1 MRGIEKIIE
10 CRKAGKKPMSVA
22 VWVGFDHVLPVPG
35 QFDVIM
41 PAPSASADFRPLVGL
56 FVTVFAKTYSPAVFA
71 MWDQMKR
78 HIEFGTLK
86 FADWDD
92 AESVILF
99 SKKRGQFSL
108 AEGTN

>member
-22 VWVGFDHVLPVPG
+22 VWVGFAHVLPVPG

-56 FVTVFAKTYSPAVFA
+56 FVTVFAKTYSPAVFS
-71 MWDQMKR
+71 MWEQIKR
-78 HIEFGTLK
+78 HIEFGALK

-92 AESVILF
+92 AESIILF
-99 SKKRGQFSL
+99 SKTRGQFSL
-108 AEGTN
+108 AEGTR

>member
-10 CRKAGKKPMSVA
+10 CRKAGKKPLSVA

-71 MWDQMKR
+71 MWEQIKR

-86 FADWDD
+86 IADWDD
-92 AESVILF
+92 AESIVLY
-99 SKKRGQFSL
+99 SKTRGQFSL
-108 AEGTN
+108 AEGTH

>member
-10 CRKAGKKPMSVA
+10 CRKAGKKPLSVA
-22 VWVGFDHVLPVPG
+22 VWVGFDHVLPVPC

-71 MWDQMKR
+71 MWEQIKR

-86 FADWDD
+86 IADWDD
-92 AESVILF
+92 AESIVLY
-99 SKKRGQFSL
+99 SKTRGQFSL
-108 AEGTN
+108 AEGAR